1 MQSPSGGPLPSGS
14 LSGEPL
20 SREPRSGAPL
30 RPESPAREP
39 VRPAPVR
46 PEPLWREVLG
56 HRLRALRVDQRET
69 LAETAGRAGIS
80 PQYLSEI
87 ERGRKEPS
95 SEMIAALAGA
105 LGTSLIGLTEQVAG
119 DLRRHQAVRAPRASG
134 PVMLS
139 LAA

>member
-1 MQSPSGGPLPSGS
+1 M
-14 LSGEPL
+14 
-20 SREPRSGAPL
+20 
-30 RPESPAREP
+30 
-39 VRPAPVR
+39 
-46 PEPLWREVLG
+46 LG
-56 HRLRALRVDQRET
+56 HRLRALRLDQRET

-105 LGTSLIGLTEQVAG
+105 LGTTLIRLTEQVAG
-119 DLRRHQAVRAPRASG
+119 ELRGELRRDLRRQQAARAPRASG